1 MKKLEDF
8 PIGQRIAITVIIVLA
23 VLFALALYGYLTGGW
38 EAEAQQFQPA
48 VLSKHEKQF
57 IEMDRMAAT
66 AAYKEQIHHLF
77 LTWAKD
83 ERDQPKRA
91 VTGALQ
97 ARSMYERAMM
107 AIDAREKRFQDEGG
121 IK

>member
-1 MKKLEDF
+1 MRLEDVS
-8 PIGQRIAITVIIVLA
+8 IGHRIAITVVIVLA

-38 EAEAQQFQPA
+38 EAGAQQFQPA
-48 VLSKHEKQF
+48 VLSKYEKQF
-57 IEMDRMAAT
+57 IEMDRMAA
-66 AAYKEQIHHLF
+66 ADAYKEQIHHLF

-97 ARSMYERAMM
+97 ARSMYDRAMA
-107 AIDAREKRFQDEGG
+107 AIDAREKRFQEEGG
-121 IK
+121 K

>member
-1 MKKLEDF
+1 MKKLEDMTLGHRVMLTVV
-8 PIGQRIAITVIIVLA
+8 IVVIIVLI
-23 VLFALALYGYLTGGW
+23 LACIGYLSGRW

-57 IEMDRMAAT
+57 IEMDRMAA
-66 AAYKEQIHHLF
+66 ADAYKEQIHHLF

-97 ARSMYERAMM
+97 ARSMYERAMT
-107 AIDAREKRFQDEGG
+107 AIDARERRFQDEGA
-121 IK
+121 K